1 MNKFLS
7 VLLVLIIVTALSFT
21 SYSLINNTIVN
32 FIINFIIVLVGATI
46 ISKFIKVKFKRGDN
60 FLFMM
65 FVNYL

>member
-46 ISKFIKVKFKRGDN
+46 ISKFIKSKI
-60 FLFMM
+60 
-65 FVNYL
+65 